1 MSIQENNLSIFV
13 CPFCFEYKMLYQKP
27 MTKDADHSMKN
38 HIDNCPVRK
47 KNREREDWYGA
58 TDCISEK

>member
-1 MSIQENNLSIFV
+1 
-13 CPFCFEYKMLYQKP
+13 